1 MKTSSWRAVACALL
15 AVALWASVASS
26 GSAEAAGGEHG
37 WVKAGVAAS
46 ASTERVEWDGGVALT
61 ETGPADSGGPCP
73 LDWRLRGLMI
83 GGACQAAEQLR
94 KKLPVISMI
103 VAARGSDLSHWFALL
118 PWNGI

>member
-46 ASTERVEWDGGVALT
+46 GSMERVEWGSGVALT
-61 ETGPADSGGPCP
+61 EAGTPSSAGPCP

-94 KKLPVISMI
+94 KKLPIISVI
-103 VAARGSDLSHWFALL
+103 VAERGSDLGHWFALL
-118 PWNGI
+118 PWSGI

>member
-46 ASTERVEWDGGVALT
+46 GSMERART
-61 ETGPADSGGPCP
+61 PSSAGPCP

-94 KKLPVISMI
+94 KKLPIISVI
-103 VAARGSDLSHWFALL
+103 VAERGSDLGHWFALL
-118 PWNGI
+118 PWSGI